1 MEETEEQKKDHERLK
16 RYVSRE
22 QLVSVMSNTKW
33 EKLRSLLLSHLAF
46 RPLWREQYLRSDSI
60 GDYRGNLEWTVGS
73 PDYRTLEWVE
83 IDPIEREHRGMLVGE
98 SDIDH
103 TAEIVALLKNNH
115 IPFSLENQYIRIW
128 GYQRPGI
135 TINFA

>member
-1 MEETEEQKKDHERLK
+1 M
-16 RYVSRE
+16 
-22 QLVSVMSNTKW
+22 
-33 EKLRSLLLSHLAF
+33 SHLAF

-73 PDYRTLEWVE
+73 PDYRALEWVE

-128 GYQRPGI
+128 GYQRSGI